1 MLIIGGYIEEIKVVV
16 HTLKSPHS
24 GLSND
29 PKITLIGEELSMIG
43 LIAICPFL
51 I

>member
-1 MLIIGGYIEEIKVVV
+1 MLIVGGCIQGVKARV

-29 PKITLIGEELSMIG
+29 PKITLIGEELSTIG